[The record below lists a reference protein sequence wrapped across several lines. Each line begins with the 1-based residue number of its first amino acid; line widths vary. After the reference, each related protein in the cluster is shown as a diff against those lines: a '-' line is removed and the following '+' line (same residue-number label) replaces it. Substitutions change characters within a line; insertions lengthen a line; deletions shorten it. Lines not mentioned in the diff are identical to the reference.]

1 MQTADI
7 LITDACLLSEPGT
20 DDVVDRGYVAICGN
34 LIAAVGSMAEL
45 GTVRAGQV
53 IDAGGGVVMPGLV
66 NCHCHAAMTL
76 FRGLADDLALG
87 EWLNG
92 HIFPAEARHAGPEMV
107 YRCSSLAAAEMLLS
121 GTTMVADGYF
131 FAAEA
136 ARAFSDAG
144 LRAVAAQGVIDFP
157 APGVPD
163 PADNVR
169 AAARFLDT
177 WHDRDGLV
185 TPAVFAHSP
194 YTCAPETLRR
204 AKEETRRRNRP
215 FFIHVAETGAE
226 QSLIKNP
233 LGTSPVKHLEAL
245 GILDPLTVCVHCV
258 WVDGEDIDILARRGA
273 KVVLCPQSHLKLA
286 SGTAPLADLLAA
298 PVAVGLGTDGAASNN
313 CLDMF
318 REMDV
323 CAKIQK
329 VKTGDPVAVRAG
341 SILRMATD
349 RGAAVLG
356 FGGRCGV
363 LRAGR
368 LADVIIV
375 DRNNPHLSPFYGPG
389 LLVYSARGSDV
400 RNVIV
405 NGRLVVRDKQLLTVD
420 LDDVMDRVRALAG
433 SLA

>member
-1 MQTADI
+1 MQTTDI
-7 LITDACLLSEPGT
+7 LITDACLLPEPGT
-20 DDVVDRGYVAICGN
+20 DRVVERGYVEVRGN
-34 LIAAVGSMAEL
+34 LIAAVGSMADL
-45 GTVRAGQV
+45 GRVRARQV
-53 IDAGGGVVMPGLV
+53 VDAGGGIVMPGLV
-66 NCHCHAAMTL
+66 NGHCHGAMTL
-76 FRGLADDLALG
+76 FRGFADDLALG
-87 EWLNG
+87 EWLND
-92 HIFPAEARHAGPEMV
+92 HIFPAEAGHVRPEMV

-131 FAAEA
+131 FANEA

-144 LRAVAAQGVIDFP
+144 LRAVVAQGVIDFP

-169 AAARFLDT
+169 AAAGFLDA
-177 WHDRDGLV
+177 WSDRDDLV

-194 YTCAPETLRR
+194 YTCSSETLCR
-204 AKEETRRRNRP
+204 AKEESRRRSRP

-226 QSLIKNP
+226 QSLLKDP
-233 LGTSPVKHLEAL
+233 RGTSPVRHLDAL

-258 WVDGEDIDILARRGA
+258 WVDGEDIAILARRGA

-286 SGTAPLADLLAA
+286 SGTAPLTRLLAA
-298 PVAVGLGTDGAASNN
+298 SVTVGLGTDGAASNN
-313 CLDMF
+313 SLDMF
-318 REMDV
+318 REMDI

-356 FGGRCGV
+356 FEGRSGV

-368 LADVIIV
+368 LADLIIV
-375 DRNNPHLSPFYGPG
+375 DRNSPHLNPFYGPG
-389 LLVYSARGSDV
+389 LLVYSACGSDV
-400 RNVIV
+400 SSVVV
-405 NGRLVVRDKQLLTVD
+405 NGRLVVRDRQLLTLD
-420 LDDVMDRVRALAG
+420 LDEVMDRVRALAAL
-433 SLA
+433 LA